1 MKERKL
7 RVMVAKPG
15 LDGHDRGARIIAR
28 AFRDAGFEVVYT
40 GLHQTPESIVQAAI
54 QEDVDMVGMSSLAG
68 AHRYL
73 FPEVVRLLREKGGED
88 IVVCGGGIIP
98 DEDVSKTERGRN
110 CRDLHSRL
118 QTGRY
123 CELGERTREAE
134 GGVMASAVEK
144 VIAGDVRTVARLI
157 RDIDDRVPGVRETLK
172 ALYAHTGHAYVVG
185 ITGAPGV
192 GKSTLVDQML
202 AHLRKAEKTV
212 GVLAVDPTS
221 PFSGGAILG
230 DRIRMQRHSL
240 DEGVFIRSLATR
252 GHFGGLTQSTRSAI
266 DVLDAMGKDYILV
279 ETVGVGQDEVDVV
292 KSAQTTII
300 VVIPGMGDD
309 IQAIKAG
316 ILEVGD
322 IFVINKA
329 DREGADKTLNE
340 LRQMIDMGHQK
351 YKEGKW
357 TPPILK
363 VEAVFDRGVVELLD
377 AVEKHRAYLMEAGGD
392 QHLLRRTLRI
402 REELAEMIKNRLVQE
417 VLDQLIEG
425 GEFERAVEAILAGEM
440 DPYTASDNLVFSKL
454 GRKK

>member
-1 MKERKL
+1 
-7 RVMVAKPG
+7 
-15 LDGHDRGARIIAR
+15 
-28 AFRDAGFEVVYT
+28 
-40 GLHQTPESIVQAAI
+40 
-54 QEDVDMVGMSSLAG
+54 
-68 AHRYL
+68 
-73 FPEVVRLLREKGGED
+73 
-88 IVVCGGGIIP
+88 
-98 DEDVSKTERGRN
+98 
-110 CRDLHSRL
+110 
-118 QTGRY
+118 
-123 CELGERTREAE
+123 
-134 GGVMASAVEK
+134 MASAVEK

-157 RDIDDRVPGVRETLK
+157 RDIDDRVPGVREILK
-172 ALYAHTGHAYVVG
+172 ALYAHTGHAYVIG

-202 AHLRKAEKTV
+202 AHLRKAGKTV

-221 PFSGGAILG
+221 PFTGGAILG

-322 IFVINKA
+322 IFAINKA

-340 LRQMIDMGHQK
+340 LRQMISMGHQK

-363 VEAVFDRGVVELLD
+363 VEAVFDRGVVELLE
-377 AVEKHRAYLMEAGGD
+377 AIEKHRAYLMSSGGD
-392 QHLLRRTLRI
+392 QHLVRRTLRI
-402 REELAEMIKNRLVQE
+402 REELAEMVKNRLVQE
-417 VLDQLIEG
+417 VLDQLIESG
-425 GEFERAVEAILAGEM
+425 DFERAVEAILAGDM
-440 DPYTASDNLVFSKL
+440 DPYTASDNLVLTKL
-454 GRKK
+454 SRKK